1 MNGRSETPAP
11 APPPQSAVPEAV
23 TVLLVDDHPLVR
35 DGVAHLLRDSGFDV
49 VGEASSFAE
58 GTRMAQVLAADVMV
72 VDVSLGDGSG
82 LELVALVRA
91 ERPTMGI
98 VVLTM
103 HDDDETLLGAL
114 DAGASSL
121 VLKTS
126 SSEEVVAMV
135 GRAATA
141 PGSFTALGLADALRR
156 RSSLVKPVL
165 TAREREV
172 LDRLAAGDSVAGM
185 AKRLYM
191 SESTVKT
198 HIAKLYAKLEAH
210 NRASAVMAA
219 IKFGFVRS

>member
-1 MNGRSETPAP
+1 MTSPTETSGSNKP
-11 APPPQSAVPEAV
+11 V
-23 TVLLVDDHPLVR
+23 TVMLVDDHPLVR
-35 DGVAHLLRDSGFDV
+35 DGIAHLLRDGGMAV
-49 VGEASSFAE
+49 VGEASSLAE
-58 GTRMAQVLAADVMV
+58 GTRLAETVRADVMV

-82 LELVALVRA
+82 LDLVSSVRA
-91 ERPTMGI
+91 KRPAMGI

-126 SSEEVVAMV
+126 SSEEVLAMV
-135 GRAATA
+135 RRAAAA
-141 PGSFTALGLADALRR
+141 PDSFTAIGLADALRR
-156 RSSLVKPVL
+156 RANDVKPNL
-165 TAREREV
+165 TAREMEV
-172 LDRLAAGDSVAGM
+172 LERLARGDSVAGM

-198 HIAKLYAKLEAH
+198 HIAKLYSKLGAH

-219 IKFGFVRS
+219 IKLGFVKSQE